1 MKTNDNAVC
10 SACAEG
16 IEQGTGRGGHACTCQ
31 PMRSFRNRHQVQRF
45 EDSQGTVAWWVVDV
59 WSDELLNE
67 FDADDYDSAVAY
79 ARGLNENSTDE
90 A

>member
-1 MKTNDNAVC
+1 MKTYDNAVC

-16 IEQGTGRGGHACTCQ
+16 IEQGTGRGGHACTCE
-31 PMRSFRNRHQVQRF
+31 PTRSFRNRHQVQRF

-59 WSDELLNE
+59 WSDDLLNE

-79 ARGLNENSTDE
+79 ARGLNENGTDD